1 MKVGL
6 IMDNPYNFKPVNIQE
21 SQSFLDVVMEEA
33 SPAELIY
40 ENGNGLEGFYN
51 PCWQIFIAGETAF
64 RLFLC
69 GGSLI
74 GHDSKVGYYKI
85 RFK

>member
-1 MKVGL
+1 MN
-6 IMDNPYNFKPVNIQE
+6 DYNFKPVNIQDK
-21 SQSFLDVVMEEA
+21 SFLDVVMEEA

-64 RLFLC
+64 RLFLY

-85 RFK
+85 KFK